1 MILSILTVLM
11 LVTIS
16 YATAI
21 ENKSYTENKES
32 PLYKIRTKNAI
43 GEKIG
48 EIISQIKTK
57 FLGERL
63 FWLPKSFLF
72 FTKDESVLIL
82 QTPAPHHSI
91 CCTKG
96 PTFVNFNCGCA
107 INNEYS
113 KPKYDTVKGY
123 VTFIPCCN

>member
-1 MILSILTVLM
+1 M
-11 LVTIS
+11 LLTIS
-16 YATAI
+16 FATATQNTNI
-21 ENKSYTENKES
+21 EQKES

-48 EIISQIKTK
+48 KLVNQIKTK
-57 FLGERL
+57 FLGERF

-72 FTKDESVLIL
+72 FTNDRPELVL

-96 PTFVNFNCGCA
+96 PTNVNFNCAC
-107 INNEYS
+107 
-113 KPKYDTVKGY
+113 
-123 VTFIPCCN
+123 